1 MGSSPDELC
10 IIVPLLKRRRV
21 GRRYPGE
28 GLSMLHTSFRRRAIA
43 LAASA
48 AFMALSAGAT
58 LAADV
63 YQTPPAP
70 IAQILES
77 PQTPS
82 VAVSPD
88 RKVLAQLGRE
98 NLPATARKVTEPVVN
113 AVFGGGYD
121 WLPDGSGLLVQTI
134 IADRG
139 APPVADETPTGPT
152 IQESKGRSSARS
164 EEHTSELQ

>member
-43 LAASA
+43 LAAWA
-48 AFMALSAGAT
+48 AFMALSAGPP

-63 YQTPPAP
+63 YQPPPAP

-98 NLPATARKVTEPVVN
+98 NLPSIAAVSEPILRLGGYRINPRTNGPIEARAHRLHSLAFEDVATA
-113 AVFGGGYD
+113 
-121 WLPDGSGLLVQTI
+121 
-134 IADRG
+134 
-139 APPVADETPTGPT
+139 
-152 IQESKGRSSARS
+152 KGRPVSLPAGARF
-164 EEHTSELQ
+164 